1 MELYV
6 GGAWQGKLEYVLK
19 KYKKERTSGCR
30 QDIECVKESEPAVVQ
45 GENCC
50 RDDMKEADIINHFHI
65 FVRRELEA
73 GRELGGFVSWLCG
86 VNPDVIII
94 CDEVGSGIIP
104 ADKNE
109 RDYRVSVGRLL
120 CEAAGLSQ
128 HMERITGGIGMKI
141 K

>member
-45 GENCC
+45 G
-50 RDDMKEADIINHFHI
+50 
-65 FVRRELEA
+65 

-109 RDYRVSVGRLL
+109 RDYRESVGRLL
-120 CEAAGLSQ
+120 CEAAGLSE